1 VRTPEQSAARIL
13 DVIDG
18 LEVGDS
24 GGFFNHD
31 GTPLPW

>member
-1 VRTPEQSAARIL
+1 MNAAQRL
-13 DVIDG
+13 
-18 LEVGDS
+18 LEVINGLKASDS